1 MLEFVHVSGPEAGK
15 DLQTRRKVRSQA
27 MRDFRR
33 RQREEKGK
41 NDGGVPASKTTTKSR
56 KAAPGASKQGS
67 PRIQTSRSRATS
79 TTSSA
84 SRASNSRAAS
94 MTSSTPWIPSIEQ
107 ATPDGSLSVPTTRT
121 TSAPTYGHAFDSN
134 PAHSYIH
141 PQLIPE
147 HTPEWPIPEHMYLT
161 PDWMLQ
167 PTSTTSR
174 SPSVWAS
181 DTEDYFQHPG
191 HTPRTPQ
198 GFSFCH
204 CCAAA
209 TLNPVLCD
217 VCTQATY
224 DNQFALATTWH

>member
-41 NDGGVPASKTTTKSR
+41 NDGVSAPNKTTKSR
-56 KAAPGASKQGS
+56 KAATGPSEQGS
-67 PRIQTSRSRATS
+67 PRIQASRSRATS

-84 SRASNSRAAS
+84 SRVSNSRAAS

-107 ATPDGSLSVPTTRT
+107 APPDSSLSVPITRT
-121 TSAPTYGHAFDSN
+121 TSTPTSGYALDN
-134 PAHSYIH
+134 NLPHSYLQ

-167 PTSTTSR
+167 PTYTTSR
-174 SPSVWAS
+174 SPSIWGS
-181 DTEDYFQHPG
+181 DTEDYFQHSG

-198 GFSFCH
+198 GFSFYH
-204 CCAAA
+204 CAAA

>member
-1 MLEFVHVSGPEAGK
+1 MLQFVHVSGPEAGK

-41 NDGGVPASKTTTKSR
+41 HDGASGPKKTTKSR
-56 KAAPGASKQGS
+56 KVATSASEQGS
-67 PRIQTSRSRATS
+67 PRIQASRSRATS

-84 SRASNSRAAS
+84 SRASYSRAAS
-94 MTSSTPWIPSIEQ
+94 MTSSTPWISSIEHG
-107 ATPDGSLSVPTTRT
+107 TPDGSLSVSITRAA
-121 TSAPTYGHAFDSN
+121 SAPTYGYALLDDST
-134 PAHSYIH
+134 PHSFVQ
-141 PQLIPE
+141 PQLVPKQ
-147 HTPEWPIPEHMYLT
+147 TPEWPIPEHMYLT
-161 PDWMLQ
+161 PGWMPQ
-167 PTSTTSR
+167 PTYTISR
-174 SPSVWAS
+174 SPSIWGS
-181 DTEDYFQHPG
+181 DTEDYFQHAG

-198 GFSFCH
+198 GFTFCH

-224 DNQFALATTWH
+224 DHQLALATTWH